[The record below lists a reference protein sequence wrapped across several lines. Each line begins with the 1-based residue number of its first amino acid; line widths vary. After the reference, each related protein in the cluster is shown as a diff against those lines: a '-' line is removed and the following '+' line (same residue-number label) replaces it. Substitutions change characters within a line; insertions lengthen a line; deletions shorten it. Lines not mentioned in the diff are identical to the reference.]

1 MVLLILILVLS
12 SYRNLTAIVAI
23 DQLPV
28 VPETLLLRILGRDKT
43 QWQAIKEAIAL
54 PMDAPQRLR
63 MLRLVASWK
72 VRMDMG
78 ELEGFIQQEDIMAFS
93 AAFLALE
100 QATKLEQSKTIA
112 LRMLGKQLDLET
124 IAEVTGLTI
133 EQIQQ
138 LQSQAATN

>member
-1 MVLLILILVLS
+1 MGDLLK
-12 SYRNLTAIVAI
+12 TAIVVI

-28 VPETLLLRILGRDKT
+28 LSETLLLRVLGRDDT
-43 QWQAIKEAIAL
+43 QRRAIEEAIAL
-54 PMDAPQRLR
+54 PVEAPQRLR
-63 MLRLVASWK
+63 MLRLVGSWK
-72 VRMDMG
+72 VSMDMG
-78 ELEGFIQQEDIMAFS
+78 ELQGFIQEEDIMAFS

-112 LRMLGKQLDLET
+112 LKMLGKQLDLEM

-133 EQIQQ
+133 AQIQQ